1 MTGAQ
6 DFDSSILVFEGESKT
21 GMLLR
26 VSHDAEGS
34 LMYETEEVA
43 DATVAR
49 GVDVILIDMKF
60 RGIGEVVESLR
71 AWSEAPIIITSIGY
85 GHDQSQTAV
94 DYAEF
99 SSGPQFHS
107 GELLVEIRDALKC
120 LVPDDS
126 TVIAK
131 TGELSLNLS
140 DRSVFVRGDPVMLTP
155 TEYELLKLLV
165 INAGHVVTHEQL
177 LGRHRRSRHH
187 PTEDHDP
194 APQGE
199 DRARSFQACLRKE
212 SAGSRLPAG
221 GAWQDQ
227 VSGKCL
233 SLSTGVSSSR
243 GNRTRSCAPRRC
255 SPASCRS

>member
-1 MTGAQ
+1 VTGAQ

-177 LGRHRRSRHH
+177 LGRIWDSTDAADTTRLRIMIRRLREKIEFDPSR
-187 PTEDHDP
+187 PVYVKSQPGVGYRLE
-194 APQGE
+194 APG
-199 DRARSFQACLRKE
+199 
-212 SAGSRLPAG
+212 
-221 GAWQDQ
+221 
-227 VSGKCL
+227 
-233 SLSTGVSSSR
+233 
-243 GNRTRSCAPRRC
+243 RTR
-255 SPASCRS
+255 

>member
-1 MTGAQ
+1 VTGAQ

-34 LMYETEEVA
+34 LVYETEEVA

-71 AWSEAPIIITSIGY
+71 AWSEAPIVITSIGY

-120 LVPDDS
+120 LVPDDG

-177 LGRHRRSRHH
+177 LGRIWDSTDAADTTRLRIMIRRLREKIELDPSR
-187 PTEDHDP
+187 PVYVKSQPGVGYRLE
-194 APQGE
+194 APG
-199 DRARSFQACLRKE
+199 
-212 SAGSRLPAG
+212 
-221 GAWQDQ
+221 
-227 VSGKCL
+227 
-233 SLSTGVSSSR
+233 
-243 GNRTRSCAPRRC
+243 RTR
-255 SPASCRS
+255 

>member
-1 MTGAQ
+1 VTGAQ

-26 VSHDAEGS
+26 VSHDAEWS
-34 LMYETEEVA
+34 LVYETEEVA

-177 LGRHRRSRHH
+177 LGRIWDSTDAADTTRLRIMIRRLREKIELDPSR
-187 PTEDHDP
+187 PVYVKSQPGVGYRLE
-194 APQGE
+194 APG
-199 DRARSFQACLRKE
+199 
-212 SAGSRLPAG
+212 
-221 GAWQDQ
+221 
-227 VSGKCL
+227 
-233 SLSTGVSSSR
+233 
-243 GNRTRSCAPRRC
+243 RTR
-255 SPASCRS
+255 

>member
-71 AWSEAPIIITSIGY
+71 AWSEAPIVITSIGY

-177 LGRHRRSRHH
+177 LGRIWDSTDAADTTRLRIMIRRLREKIELDPSR
-187 PTEDHDP
+187 PVYVNSQPGVGYRLE
-194 APQGE
+194 APG
-199 DRARSFQACLRKE
+199 
-212 SAGSRLPAG
+212 
-221 GAWQDQ
+221 
-227 VSGKCL
+227 
-233 SLSTGVSSSR
+233 
-243 GNRTRSCAPRRC
+243 RTR
-255 SPASCRS
+255 

>member
-1 MTGAQ
+1 MTGAK

-34 LMYETEEVA
+34 LVYETEEVA

-99 SSGPQFHS
+99 SSGPQLHS

-177 LGRHRRSRHH
+177 LGRILDSTDAADTTRLRIMIRRLREKIELDPSR
-187 PTEDHDP
+187 PVYVNSQPGVGYRLE
-194 APQGE
+194 APG
-199 DRARSFQACLRKE
+199 
-212 SAGSRLPAG
+212 
-221 GAWQDQ
+221 
-227 VSGKCL
+227 
-233 SLSTGVSSSR
+233 
-243 GNRTRSCAPRRC
+243 RTR
-255 SPASCRS
+255 

>member
-26 VSHDAEGS
+26 VSHDAEWS
-34 LMYETEEVA
+34 LVYETEEVA

-177 LGRHRRSRHH
+177 LGRIWDSTDAADTTRLRIMIRRLREKIELDPSR
-187 PTEDHDP
+187 PVYVKSQPGVGYRLE
-194 APQGE
+194 APG
-199 DRARSFQACLRKE
+199 
-212 SAGSRLPAG
+212 
-221 GAWQDQ
+221 
-227 VSGKCL
+227 
-233 SLSTGVSSSR
+233 
-243 GNRTRSCAPRRC
+243 RTR
-255 SPASCRS
+255 